1 MKSPIGVPPPPL
13 RTALGST
20 EHSFKLSKISYSFEI
35 KGQQWHILSR
45 FVFEN
50 HDTWYYADGKQKATL
65 KKLFKFATLVL
76 QVFLDFSPHEKAAMW
91 RPSRLSQADK
101 NQEIPGNIFA
111 CEAVN
116 VEIAVVRRK
125 RAIST
130 GGDNTNEVWFPEK
143 KNSGKFEILPGFGKK
158 KHRGRTAKFDI
169 FARLSSNKSGGSST
183 FFFLLIRVPSVFHN

>member
-1 MKSPIGVPPPPL
+1 
-13 RTALGST
+13 
-20 EHSFKLSKISYSFEI
+20 
-35 KGQQWHILSR
+35 
-45 FVFEN
+45 
-50 HDTWYYADGKQKATL
+50 
-65 KKLFKFATLVL
+65 
-76 QVFLDFSPHEKAAMW
+76 MW

-143 KNSGKFEILPGFGKK
+143 KNFWQIRDFAGIRKK
-158 KHRGRTAKFDI
+158 KKNIADEQRSLTFLRGCHRTNREDLPRFS
-169 FARLSSNKSGGSST
+169 FC
-183 FFFLLIRVPSVFHN
+183 

>member
-1 MKSPIGVPPPPL
+1 
-13 RTALGST
+13 
-20 EHSFKLSKISYSFEI
+20 
-35 KGQQWHILSR
+35 
-45 FVFEN
+45 
-50 HDTWYYADGKQKATL
+50 
-65 KKLFKFATLVL
+65 
-76 QVFLDFSPHEKAAMW
+76 MW

-143 KNSGKFEILPGFGKK
+143 KISGKFEVLPGFGKK
-158 KHRGRTAKFDI
+158 KKNIADEQRSLTFLRGCHRTNREDLPHFS
-169 FARLSSNKSGGSST
+169 FC
-183 FFFLLIRVPSVFHN
+183 